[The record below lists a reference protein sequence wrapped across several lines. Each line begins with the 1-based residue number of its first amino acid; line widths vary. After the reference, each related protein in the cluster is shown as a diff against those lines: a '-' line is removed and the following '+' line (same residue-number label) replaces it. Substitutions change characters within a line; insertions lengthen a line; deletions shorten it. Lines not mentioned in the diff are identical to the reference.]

1 MALLP
6 PEEVVRRTALF
17 QRENWPEET
26 RESSAVDWEAASP
39 DSKSMDLARVW
50 ISVGLSD
57 LGGASVAVEEV
68 AEGEVPISFPISLE
82 RRSYSSRALAAA
94 ARSFS
99 TSLSVPPL
107 SSAMFNFVF
116 IPRALMPMLLLLMLL
131 LFLWLLLLLRVNDL
145 AVEDGWKACVS
156 DGRKEEVATIA
167 MIAVAVDILD
177 DDMVIVSLL
186 ST

>member
-1 MALLP
+1 
-6 PEEVVRRTALF
+6 
-17 QRENWPEET
+17 
-26 RESSAVDWEAASP
+26 
-39 DSKSMDLARVW
+39 
-50 ISVGLSD
+50 
-57 LGGASVAVEEV
+57 
-68 AEGEVPISFPISLE
+68 
-82 RRSYSSRALAAA
+82 
-94 ARSFS
+94 
-99 TSLSVPPL
+99 
-107 SSAMFNFVF
+107 
-116 IPRALMPMLLLLMLL
+116 MPMLLLLMLL